1 MNQYQKVYM
10 NQIHSSSLL
19 GQLAQMW
26 KSQMLCDALI
36 RTGNVTTK
44 AHRVVLVAAC
54 PMLQSMDNASVGS
67 HLEVR
72 LAADIKQ
79 EAVNSFLQYLY
90 EGFMMLSEENC
101 KDVEKVARLL
111 QVDSVTK
118 CCIDFYNC
126 LQKKT
131 GVPVYSNTQ
140 YKYSS
145 ADLLEF
151 RHVRTTDL
159 QKTLHERMMKRAAAD
174 SVRPT
179 SPSGKRQR
187 MQQQRP
193 PSPNIDLAMFG
204 QKADDTLSMAHS
216 YMGNIGNQAAAEP
229 WERVP
234 RIGAIHSQ
242 RQSHPKPGVIEIV
255 EDSLEILQTQPPDK
269 DGNKSAP
276 PIIQK
281 SLAISVSSQVNS
293 STDVHVVNVNDSSSH
308 PTAAGDGPI
317 MSTGRDSITVSPLT
331 VMPGT
336 SSLSSSST
344 SSPLTKDPHKSAMDK
359 DMSDKQPY
367 AKKLQSSLDH
377 QSSTPQRGL
386 FPVSISPANMSPIN
400 QVKKSFAAGSASQAA
415 SMSQSHDSPAKRTP
429 TSAVNEMERPP
440 SSDSGKDLG
449 TKSKVDDRS
458 ALNST
463 DMAPDLSIVKV
474 EPTGEAGL
482 DMYVDVPEES
492 MIQAQQREQ
501 REHDDESDLEL
512 EEASGDWS
520 RDEMS
525 NEAAG
530 GDQNNSWYIG
540 QFKGVQ
546 LKEEK
551 SEENFGFEV
560 ISLAGSA
567 YEVFYGPL
575 DQAPSSSQISESPT
589 EGQTH
594 AVDEIVLG
602 QTNSFNTVNV
612 NESTVQAVVVPADK
626 QETIISNV
634 YDARD
639 KRSPLKNY
647 ANLKTSSNKRKAKE
661 KACKPFMNRLKYA
674 LRTRENRSRRSIGSQ
689 AVLSCID
696 NNVNVRKPTV
706 GAKKLTRLTKKASV
720 VGKLIPAK
728 NVTHI
733 HKTKQSSA
741 RNSQSM
747 ISNAEDM
754 TMQKLVPLK
763 YQKKV
768 SHTLTEMINT
778 KNLQEQLTSYPLK
791 VMDPKFWCIPLQA
804 VFGILSMP
812 DNARLRCISQV
823 SGCLLP
829 ATESFMISDK
839 AIKTA
844 LESCRHSSYRFAQ
857 SLFKSVLTVGEIYNR
872 GVCKVN
878 KEEISPVKIEL
889 IKKQTFKHFN
899 VEKSVQE
906 FQWKHIIYG
915 FNLNVEETHTFIQ
928 KWFDVSLIMEQ
939 L

>member
-204 QKADDTLSMAHS
+204 QKADDTLSMTHS
-216 YMGNIGNQAAAEP
+216 YMGNTGNQAAGEP

-242 RQSHPKPGVIEIV
+242 RPSHPKPGVIEIV

-281 SLAISVSSQVNS
+281 SLAISVSSQLNS
-293 STDVHVVNVNDSSSH
+293 SQDVHVVNVNDSSSH

-336 SSLSSSST
+336 SSLSSSSA
-344 SSPLTKDPHKSAMDK
+344 SSPLTKDPHKSTMDK
-359 DMSDKQPY
+359 DMLDKQTY

-386 FPVSISPANMSPIN
+386 FPVSMSPANMSPIN

-415 SMSQSHDSPAKRTP
+415 SMTQSHDSPAKRSS
-429 TSAVNEMERPP
+429 TSAGNEMERPQ
-440 SSDSGKDLG
+440 SSDQGKDLG
-449 TKSKVDDRS
+449 TKNKVDDRS
-458 ALNST
+458 ASNST

-492 MIQAQQREQ
+492 MMQAQQREQ

-540 QFKGVQ
+540 QFKGLHGNRHNKIDPLRYKMMRSQDRDTILVEEDCGDLQ
-546 LKEEK
+546 YYVEDAIPVKVLNFEHRPDCVEPEEEHIIQEILTNAVSRQNFAWRLVRHYFTDPELKDHNCFGRRGKMPLITDKLEK
-551 SEENFGFEV
+551 VESIVF
-560 ISLAGSA
+560 A
-567 YEVFYGPL
+567 YYPVADPALYP
-575 DQAPSSSQISESPT
+575 QAWRECVVAIDK
-589 EGQTH
+589 G
-594 AVDEIVLG
+594 IR
-602 QTNSFNTVNV
+602 NSF
-612 NESTVQAVVVPADK
+612 SDYGYIKAD
-626 QETIISNV
+626 E
-634 YDARD
+634 
-639 KRSPLKNY
+639 
-647 ANLKTSSNKRKAKE
+647 RK
-661 KACKPFMNRLKYA
+661 
-674 LRTRENRSRRSIGSQ
+674 
-689 AVLSCID
+689 
-696 NNVNVRKPTV
+696 
-706 GAKKLTRLTKKASV
+706 
-720 VGKLIPAK
+720 
-728 NVTHI
+728 
-733 HKTKQSSA
+733 
-741 RNSQSM
+741 
-747 ISNAEDM
+747 
-754 TMQKLVPLK
+754 
-763 YQKKV
+763 
-768 SHTLTEMINT
+768 
-778 KNLQEQLTSYPLK
+778 
-791 VMDPKFWCIPLQA
+791 
-804 VFGILSMP
+804 
-812 DNARLRCISQV
+812 
-823 SGCLLP
+823 
-829 ATESFMISDK
+829 
-839 AIKTA
+839 
-844 LESCRHSSYRFAQ
+844 CRSSY
-857 SLFKSVLTVGEIYNR
+857 N
-872 GVCKVN
+872 
-878 KEEISPVKIEL
+878 
-889 IKKQTFKHFN
+889 
-899 VEKSVQE
+899 
-906 FQWKHIIYG
+906 II
-915 FNLNVEETHTFIQ
+915 I
-928 KWFDVSLIMEQ
+928 
-939 L
+939 

>member
-204 QKADDTLSMAHS
+204 QKADDTLSMTHS
-216 YMGNIGNQAAAEP
+216 YMGNTGNQAAGEP

-242 RQSHPKPGVIEIV
+242 RPSHPKPGVIEIV

-281 SLAISVSSQVNS
+281 SLAISVSSQLNS
-293 STDVHVVNVNDSSSH
+293 SQDVHVVNVNDSSSH

-336 SSLSSSST
+336 SSLSSSSA
-344 SSPLTKDPHKSAMDK
+344 SSPLTKDPHKSTMDK
-359 DMSDKQPY
+359 DMLDKQTY

-386 FPVSISPANMSPIN
+386 FPVSMSPANMSPIN

-415 SMSQSHDSPAKRTP
+415 SMSQSHDSPTKRTS
-429 TSAVNEMERPP
+429 TSAGNEMERPQ
-440 SSDSGKDLG
+440 SSDQGKDLG
-449 TKSKVDDRS
+449 TKNKVDDRS
-458 ALNST
+458 ASNST

-540 QFKGVQ
+540 QFKG
-546 LKEEK
+546 LDY
-551 SEENFGFEV
+551 
-560 ISLAGSA
+560 GSPRQSRPGIHP
-567 YEVFYGPL
+567 V
-575 DQAPSSSQISESPT
+575 SSSSGLHDVVRN
-589 EGQTH
+589 EGNKPRLC
-594 AVDEIVLG
+594 VLCKFYKRKTKSG
-602 QTNSFNTVNV
+602 WKAYSRFHCNTCQVNLCKGDRDCFKVYHVMLERGIIDLDVLRLQTN
-612 NESTVQAVVVPADK
+612 VV
-626 QETIISNV
+626 ERH
-634 YDARD
+634 RD
-639 KRSPLKNY
+639 
-647 ANLKTSSNKRKAKE
+647 E
-661 KACKPFMNRLKYA
+661 
-674 LRTRENRSRRSIGSQ
+674 
-689 AVLSCID
+689 
-696 NNVNVRKPTV
+696 
-706 GAKKLTRLTKKASV
+706 
-720 VGKLIPAK
+720 
-728 NVTHI
+728 
-733 HKTKQSSA
+733 
-741 RNSQSM
+741 
-747 ISNAEDM
+747 M
-754 TMQKLVPLK
+754 TMF
-763 YQKKV
+763 
-768 SHTLTEMINT
+768 M
-778 KNLQEQLTSYPLK
+778 QEQ
-791 VMDPKFWCIPLQA
+791 
-804 VFGILSMP
+804 
-812 DNARLRCISQV
+812 
-823 SGCLLP
+823 
-829 ATESFMISDK
+829 DK
-839 AIKTA
+839 SRFSEDKT
-844 LESCRHSSYRFAQ
+844 F
-857 SLFKSVLTVGEIYNR
+857 
-872 GVCKVN
+872 
-878 KEEISPVKIEL
+878 
-889 IKKQTFKHFN
+889 
-899 VEKSVQE
+899 
-906 FQWKHIIYG
+906 
-915 FNLNVEETHTFIQ
+915 
-928 KWFDVSLIMEQ
+928 
-939 L
+939 

>member
-204 QKADDTLSMAHS
+204 QKADDTLSMTHS
-216 YMGNIGNQAAAEP
+216 YMGNTGNQAAGEP

-242 RQSHPKPGVIEIV
+242 RPSHPKPGVIEIV

-281 SLAISVSSQVNS
+281 SMAISVSSQVNS
-293 STDVHVVNVNDSSSH
+293 SQDVHVVNVNDSSSH

-336 SSLSSSST
+336 SSLSSSSA
-344 SSPLTKDPHKSAMDK
+344 SSPLTKDPHKSTMDK
-359 DMSDKQPY
+359 DMSDKHIY

-386 FPVSISPANMSPIN
+386 FPVSMSPANMSPIN

-415 SMSQSHDSPAKRTP
+415 SMSQSHDSPAKRTS
-429 TSAVNEMERPP
+429 TSAGNEIERPQ
-440 SSDSGKDLG
+440 SSDQGKDLG
-449 TKSKVDDRS
+449 TKNKVDDRS
-458 ALNST
+458 ASNST

-492 MIQAQQREQ
+492 MMQAQQREQ

-540 QFKGVQ
+540 QFKGYDGIPEMFLRHSVMQDGSQPNNVTDLFKDWVQ
-546 LKEEK
+546 KEKRTDHMIMKTEFTPRPK
-551 SEENFGFEV
+551 
-560 ISLAGSA
+560 
-567 YEVFYGPL
+567 GPKKTPMRRDDVKL
-575 DQAPSSSQISESPT
+575 LMSSSLLTLTTPIGLLRKVWFDLSLHLGVCGQDALRDMLGDSLLIETDEYGYTYCRLSHYMESNGIRSQNEMT
-589 EGQTH
+589 QWDWN
-594 AVDEIVLG
+594 ARMYEIPGDPNCPMASLNLYLSKRNPFQNALFQRPKSVTSKEQDIWYATPLGHCVLARLMSSLCEESRMDRLY
-602 QTNSFNTVNV
+602 TNSTIRVTAAELIEARGIPVVTVMNTD
-612 NESTVQAVVVPADK
+612 PRYK
-626 QETIISNV
+626 QHIKQSVIQ
-634 YDARD
+634 
-639 KRSPLKNY
+639 
-647 ANLKTSSNKRKAKE
+647 KTSQE
-661 KACKPFMNRLKYA
+661 L
-674 LRTRENRSRRSIGSQ
+674 
-689 AVLSCID
+689 
-696 NNVNVRKPTV
+696 
-706 GAKKLTRLTKKASV
+706 LTASDT
-720 VGKLIPAK
+720 LHNI
-728 NVTHI
+728 
-733 HKTKQSSA
+733 
-741 RNSQSM
+741 M
-747 ISNAEDM
+747 YNA
-754 TMQKLVPLK
+754 
-763 YQKKV
+763 
-768 SHTLTEMINT
+768 
-778 KNLQEQLTSYPLK
+778 
-791 VMDPKFWCIPLQA
+791 
-804 VFGILSMP
+804 
-812 DNARLRCISQV
+812 
-823 SGCLLP
+823 
-829 ATESFMISDK
+829 
-839 AIKTA
+839 
-844 LESCRHSSYRFAQ
+844 
-857 SLFKSVLTVGEIYNR
+857 
-872 GVCKVN
+872 
-878 KEEISPVKIEL
+878 
-889 IKKQTFKHFN
+889 
-899 VEKSVQE
+899 
-906 FQWKHIIYG
+906 
-915 FNLNVEETHTFIQ
+915 
-928 KWFDVSLIMEQ
+928 
-939 L
+939 

>member
-540 QFKGVQ
+540 QFKGKTTAEKDGDDESSSSTQREYLAGTRMRTKRDIKIFKEWLIWNNLDPDFETLPGSKLNKFLERFYKEVRSKDGKPYTRSTIVGIRASINRYMNSLPESCRLSI
-546 LKEEK
+546 LKHEAFSSSNALLERMNLEDKNRPKTTIKRIISANDLTTLMRSSVIEANVPSSLVRKVWIDLCLHFGMKGKEAIRTLTKESFLFETDENGHQYYRLNYDLEMPKIESFSEMHDWHWFARMYSIEDSQYCPVKSMNAYISKLSADIPEFFQRPVDKKSMTDEIWFYGAMGHNSILKMMSEISTEASLTRIYTNICLKATISDLLEK
-551 SEENFGFEV
+551 QGLNVETIMNMQSKGKYNVYPIQSSEELMQN
-560 ISLAGSA
+560 SLNMHYMLYRAV
-567 YEVFYGPL
+567 Y
-575 DQAPSSSQISESPT
+575 DQAP
-589 EGQTH
+589 G
-594 AVDEIVLG
+594 
-602 QTNSFNTVNV
+602 
-612 NESTVQAVVVPADK
+612 
-626 QETIISNV
+626 
-634 YDARD
+634 
-639 KRSPLKNY
+639 
-647 ANLKTSSNKRKAKE
+647 
-661 KACKPFMNRLKYA
+661 
-674 LRTRENRSRRSIGSQ
+674 
-689 AVLSCID
+689 
-696 NNVNVRKPTV
+696 
-706 GAKKLTRLTKKASV
+706 
-720 VGKLIPAK
+720 
-728 NVTHI
+728 
-733 HKTKQSSA
+733 
-741 RNSQSM
+741 
-747 ISNAEDM
+747 
-754 TMQKLVPLK
+754 
-763 YQKKV
+763 
-768 SHTLTEMINT
+768 
-778 KNLQEQLTSYPLK
+778 
-791 VMDPKFWCIPLQA
+791 
-804 VFGILSMP
+804 
-812 DNARLRCISQV
+812 
-823 SGCLLP
+823 
-829 ATESFMISDK
+829 
-839 AIKTA
+839 
-844 LESCRHSSYRFAQ
+844 
-857 SLFKSVLTVGEIYNR
+857 
-872 GVCKVN
+872 
-878 KEEISPVKIEL
+878 
-889 IKKQTFKHFN
+889 
-899 VEKSVQE
+899 
-906 FQWKHIIYG
+906 
-915 FNLNVEETHTFIQ
+915 
-928 KWFDVSLIMEQ
+928 
-939 L
+939 

>member
-159 QKTLHERMMKRAAAD
+159 QKTLQERMMKRAAAD

-204 QKADDTLSMAHS
+204 QKADDTLSMTHS
-216 YMGNIGNQAAAEP
+216 YMGNTGNQAAAEP

-242 RQSHPKPGVIEIV
+242 RPSHPKPGVIEIV

-293 STDVHVVNVNDSSSH
+293 SQDVHVVNVNDSSSH

-336 SSLSSSST
+336 SSLSSSSA
-344 SSPLTKDPHKSAMDK
+344 SSPLTKDPHKSTMDK
-359 DMSDKQPY
+359 DMSDKIPY

-386 FPVSISPANMSPIN
+386 FPVSMSPANMSPIN

-415 SMSQSHDSPAKRTP
+415 SMSQSHDSPAKRTS
-429 TSAVNEMERPP
+429 TSAGNEMERPQ
-440 SSDSGKDLG
+440 SSDQGKDLG
-449 TKSKVDDRS
+449 TKNKVDDRS
-458 ALNST
+458 ASNST

-492 MIQAQQREQ
+492 MMQAQQREQ

-540 QFKGVQ
+540 QFKD
-546 LKEEK
+546 KM
-551 SEENFGFEV
+551 
-560 ISLAGSA
+560 A
-567 YEVFYGPL
+567 YP
-575 DQAPSSSQISESPT
+575 
-589 EGQTH
+589 
-594 AVDEIVLG
+594 
-602 QTNSFNTVNV
+602 
-612 NESTVQAVVVPADK
+612 
-626 QETIISNV
+626 
-634 YDARD
+634 
-639 KRSPLKNY
+639 KRSNMH
-647 ANLKTSSNKRKAKE
+647 AD
-661 KACKPFMNRLKYA
+661 
-674 LRTRENRSRRSIGSQ
+674 
-689 AVLSCID
+689 V
-696 NNVNVRKPTV
+696 
-706 GAKKLTRLTKKASV
+706 AKKFGSV
-720 VGKLIPAK
+720 GGPHNTSDERMYIYRT
-728 NVTHI
+728 NT
-733 HKTKQSSA
+733 SA
-741 RNSQSM
+741 DRYLPRGLPQH
-747 ISNAEDM
+747 
-754 TMQKLVPLK
+754 
-763 YQKKV
+763 KV
-768 SHTLTEMINT
+768 SHIPGMSGSLSGFPDDT
-778 KNLQEQLTSYPLK
+778 KRHVAQNIGTTRACVVCARQKLRTQGGGHIYSRYKCQMCDVVLCRGIRNCFRQYHQDLG
-791 VMDPKFWCIPLQA
+791 IP
-804 VFGILSMP
+804 
-812 DNARLRCISQV
+812 
-823 SGCLLP
+823 
-829 ATESFMISDK
+829 
-839 AIKTA
+839 
-844 LESCRHSSYRFAQ
+844 
-857 SLFKSVLTVGEIYNR
+857 
-872 GVCKVN
+872 
-878 KEEISPVKIEL
+878 IE
-889 IKKQTFKHFN
+889 
-899 VEKSVQE
+899 
-906 FQWKHIIYG
+906 
-915 FNLNVEETHTFIQ
+915 
-928 KWFDVSLIMEQ
+928 
-939 L
+939 

>member
-540 QFKGVQ
+540 QFKDWLRQQGESIYFEDMLPLYLNSFLTEFYQTCVRSG
-546 LKEEK
+546 LPSNILEAYP
-551 SEENFGFEV
+551 SE
-560 ISLAGSA
+560 ISRYLNNPPFNRNIDI
-567 YEVFYGPL
+567 ETHPEFI
-575 DQAPSSSQISESPT
+575 SSSQI
-589 EGQTH
+589 
-594 AVDEIVLG
+594 L
-602 QTNSFNTVNV
+602 
-612 NESTVQAVVVPADK
+612 
-626 QETIISNV
+626 
-634 YDARD
+634 
-639 KRSPLKNY
+639 RS
-647 ANLKTSSNKRKAKE
+647 
-661 KACKPFMNRLKYA
+661 
-674 LRTRENRSRRSIGSQ
+674 
-689 AVLSCID
+689 
-696 NNVNVRKPTV
+696 
-706 GAKKLTRLTKKASV
+706 
-720 VGKLIPAK
+720 
-728 NVTHI
+728 
-733 HKTKQSSA
+733 
-741 RNSQSM
+741 
-747 ISNAEDM
+747 
-754 TMQKLVPLK
+754 
-763 YQKKV
+763 
-768 SHTLTEMINT
+768 
-778 KNLQEQLTSYPLK
+778 
-791 VMDPKFWCIPLQA
+791 WCH
-804 VFGILSMP
+804 
-812 DNARLRCISQV
+812 N
-823 SGCLLP
+823 
-829 ATESFMISDK
+829 
-839 AIKTA
+839 
-844 LESCRHSSYRFAQ
+844 
-857 SLFKSVLTVGEIYNR
+857 
-872 GVCKVN
+872 
-878 KEEISPVKIEL
+878 
-889 IKKQTFKHFN
+889 
-899 VEKSVQE
+899 
-906 FQWKHIIYG
+906 
-915 FNLNVEETHTFIQ
+915 
-928 KWFDVSLIMEQ
+928 FDVSSMAAPDDAVHRPISDEHLQLLYRSPCMSCDTPEGLQNKVWVDVNLYFGVLSRKMLRQLEKSSFILEVDYDNDRRYYRIADEKIPKDRHMSRMYEQ
-939 L
+939 PGNQLCPVQSMLHYYSRLNPSSEAFFQQPDKSGVGSVWYNPTPVGKNVHSGKLSTICRPCGIKLYYRNTALRAVYRRIHAHSPDYTFEFSKRILRIVSGEDEENNTNQTFII

>member
-204 QKADDTLSMAHS
+204 QKADDTLSMTHS
-216 YMGNIGNQAAAEP
+216 YMGNTGNQAAGEP

-242 RQSHPKPGVIEIV
+242 RPSHPKPGVIEIV

-281 SLAISVSSQVNS
+281 SLAISVSSQLNS
-293 STDVHVVNVNDSSSH
+293 SQDVHVVNVNDSSSH

-336 SSLSSSST
+336 SSLSSSSA
-344 SSPLTKDPHKSAMDK
+344 SSPLTKDPHKSTMDK
-359 DMSDKQPY
+359 DMLDKQTY

-386 FPVSISPANMSPIN
+386 FPVSMSPANMSPIN

-415 SMSQSHDSPAKRTP
+415 SMTQSHDSPAKRSS
-429 TSAVNEMERPP
+429 TSAGNEMERPQ
-440 SSDSGKDLG
+440 SSDQGKDLG
-449 TKSKVDDRS
+449 TKNKVDDRS
-458 ALNST
+458 ASNST

-492 MIQAQQREQ
+492 MMQAQQREQ

-540 QFKGVQ
+540 QFKASPPIQ
-546 LKEEK
+546 P
-551 SEENFGFEV
+551 EV
-560 ISLAGSA
+560 ITCKTENEDTQRILNMPHPVVLTSTEPVLVTESFGGNKNSGRSFLFTN
-567 YEVFYGPL
+567 EFLEEL
-575 DQAPSSSQISESPT
+575 DMKFSDIEPP
-589 EGQTH
+589 
-594 AVDEIVLG
+594 
-602 QTNSFNTVNV
+602 
-612 NESTVQAVVVPADK
+612 
-626 QETIISNV
+626 
-634 YDARD
+634 YR
-639 KRSPLKNY
+639 
-647 ANLKTSSNKRKAKE
+647 
-661 KACKPFMNRLKYA
+661 
-674 LRTRENRSRRSIGSQ
+674 
-689 AVLSCID
+689 
-696 NNVNVRKPTV
+696 
-706 GAKKLTRLTKKASV
+706 
-720 VGKLIPAK
+720 
-728 NVTHI
+728 
-733 HKTKQSSA
+733 
-741 RNSQSM
+741 
-747 ISNAEDM
+747 ISNAELLAEFNKSNSPGNFAKHLLE
-754 TMQKLVPLK
+754 KLFPELFTDEYLCRFYSYYGGGRQLK
-763 YQKKV
+763 FA
-768 SHTLTEMINT
+768 LN
-778 KNLQEQLTSYPLK
+778 SYGL
-791 VMDPKFWCIPLQA
+791 
-804 VFGILSMP
+804 
-812 DNARLRCISQV
+812 
-823 SGCLLP
+823 GCL
-829 ATESFMISDK
+829 
-839 AIKTA
+839 
-844 LESCRHSSYRFAQ
+844 YR
-857 SLFKSVLTVGEIYNR
+857 
-872 GVCKVN
+872 
-878 KEEISPVKIEL
+878 SP
-889 IKKQTFKHFN
+889 
-899 VEKSVQE
+899 
-906 FQWKHIIYG
+906 W
-915 FNLNVEETHTFIQ
+915 
-928 KWFDVSLIMEQ
+928 
-939 L
+939 

>member
-204 QKADDTLSMAHS
+204 QKADDTLSMTHS
-216 YMGNIGNQAAAEP
+216 YMGNTGNQAAGEP

-242 RQSHPKPGVIEIV
+242 RPSHPKPGVIEIV

-281 SLAISVSSQVNS
+281 SLAISVSSQLNS
-293 STDVHVVNVNDSSSH
+293 SQDVHVVNVNDSSSH

-336 SSLSSSST
+336 SSLSSSSA
-344 SSPLTKDPHKSAMDK
+344 SSPLTKDPHKSTMDK
-359 DMSDKQPY
+359 DMLDKQTY

-386 FPVSISPANMSPIN
+386 FPVSMSPANMSPIN

-415 SMSQSHDSPAKRTP
+415 SMTQSHDSPAKRSS
-429 TSAVNEMERPP
+429 TSAGNEMERPQ
-440 SSDSGKDLG
+440 SSDQGKDLG
-449 TKSKVDDRS
+449 TKNKVDDRS
-458 ALNST
+458 ASNST

-492 MIQAQQREQ
+492 MMQAQQREQ

-540 QFKGVQ
+540 QFKASPPIQ
-546 LKEEK
+546 P
-551 SEENFGFEV
+551 EV
-560 ISLAGSA
+560 ITCKTENEDTQRILNMPHPVVLTSTEPVLVTESFGGNKNSGRSFLFTN
-567 YEVFYGPL
+567 EFLEEL
-575 DQAPSSSQISESPT
+575 DMKFSDIEPP
-589 EGQTH
+589 
-594 AVDEIVLG
+594 
-602 QTNSFNTVNV
+602 
-612 NESTVQAVVVPADK
+612 
-626 QETIISNV
+626 
-634 YDARD
+634 YR
-639 KRSPLKNY
+639 
-647 ANLKTSSNKRKAKE
+647 
-661 KACKPFMNRLKYA
+661 
-674 LRTRENRSRRSIGSQ
+674 
-689 AVLSCID
+689 
-696 NNVNVRKPTV
+696 
-706 GAKKLTRLTKKASV
+706 
-720 VGKLIPAK
+720 
-728 NVTHI
+728 
-733 HKTKQSSA
+733 
-741 RNSQSM
+741 
-747 ISNAEDM
+747 ISNAELLAEFNKSNSPGNFAKHLLE
-754 TMQKLVPLK
+754 KLFPELFTDEYLCRFYSYYGGGRQLK
-763 YQKKV
+763 FA
-768 SHTLTEMINT
+768 LN
-778 KNLQEQLTSYPLK
+778 SYGL
-791 VMDPKFWCIPLQA
+791 
-804 VFGILSMP
+804 
-812 DNARLRCISQV
+812 
-823 SGCLLP
+823 GCLYRYVIHFYP
-829 ATESFMISDK
+829 EVSNPIAWKKFVVKNINS
-839 AIKTA
+839 A
-844 LESCRHSSYRFAQ
+844 LRRSENP
-857 SLFKSVLTVGEIYNR
+857 KSEDVI
-872 GVCKVN
+872 
-878 KEEISPVKIEL
+878 EIS
-889 IKKQTFKHFN
+889 
-899 VEKSVQE
+899 
-906 FQWKHIIYG
+906 
-915 FNLNVEETHTFIQ
+915 
-928 KWFDVSLIMEQ
+928 
-939 L
+939 

>member
-204 QKADDTLSMAHS
+204 QKADDTLSMTHS
-216 YMGNIGNQAAAEP
+216 YMGNTGNQAAGEP

-242 RQSHPKPGVIEIV
+242 RPSHPKPGVIEIV

-281 SLAISVSSQVNS
+281 SLAISVSSQLNS
-293 STDVHVVNVNDSSSH
+293 SQDVHVVNVNDSSSH

-336 SSLSSSST
+336 SSLSSSSA
-344 SSPLTKDPHKSAMDK
+344 SSPLTKDPHKSTMDK
-359 DMSDKQPY
+359 DMLDKQTY

-386 FPVSISPANMSPIN
+386 FPVSMSPANMSPIN

-415 SMSQSHDSPAKRTP
+415 SMTQSHDSPAKRSS
-429 TSAVNEMERPP
+429 TSAGNEMERPQ
-440 SSDSGKDLG
+440 SSDQGKDLG
-449 TKSKVDDRS
+449 TKNKVDDRS
-458 ALNST
+458 ASNST

-492 MIQAQQREQ
+492 MMQAQQREQ

-540 QFKGVQ
+540 QFKDSPVGKQVPVENPLSHKSMKIKIARSQ
-546 LKEEK
+546 SLDIEHGQFKDTSARKENM
-551 SEENFGFEV
+551 EELDIKDTMEV
-560 ISLAGSA
+560 LSNIHSL
-567 YEVFYGPL
+567 
-575 DQAPSSSQISESPT
+575 
-589 EGQTH
+589 
-594 AVDEIVLG
+594 
-602 QTNSFNTVNV
+602 NSG
-612 NESTVQAVVVPADK
+612 NESG
-626 QETIISNV
+626 S
-634 YDARD
+634 
-639 KRSPLKNY
+639 
-647 ANLKTSSNKRKAKE
+647 
-661 KACKPFMNRLKYA
+661 
-674 LRTRENRSRRSIGSQ
+674 NRSKLLDKSPDLHMPLEQ
-689 AVLSCID
+689 DNFD
-696 NNVNVRKPTV
+696 NNDYFDEDADHRKTIQKGYYP
-706 GAKKLTRLTKKASV
+706 KLDPPYDS
-720 VGKLIPAK
+720 
-728 NVTHI
+728 
-733 HKTKQSSA
+733 HKIEPIGTNKPCA
-741 RNSQSM
+741 YC
-747 ISNAEDM
+747 E
-754 TMQKLVPLK
+754 LLK
-763 YQKKV
+763 RR
-768 SHTLTEMINT
+768 T
-778 KNLQEQLTSYPLK
+778 KNGWYVYSR
-791 VMDPKFWCIPLQA
+791 F
-804 VFGILSMP
+804 
-812 DNARLRCISQV
+812 RC
-823 SGCLLP
+823 SGC
-829 ATESFMISDK
+829 MV
-839 AIKTA
+839 A
-844 LESCRHSSYRFAQ
+844 LC
-857 SLFKSVLTVGEIYNR
+857 KGMR
-872 GVCKVN
+872 GCFYKYHQCL
-878 KEEISPVKIEL
+878 KDR
-889 IKKQTFKHFN
+889 KQ
-899 VEKSVQE
+899 
-906 FQWKHIIYG
+906 
-915 FNLNVEETHTFIQ
+915 LN
-928 KWFDVSLIMEQ
+928 
-939 L
+939 

>member
-204 QKADDTLSMAHS
+204 QKADDTLSMTHS
-216 YMGNIGNQAAAEP
+216 YMGNTGNQAAGEP

-242 RQSHPKPGVIEIV
+242 RPSHPKPGVIEIV

-281 SLAISVSSQVNS
+281 SLAISVSSQLNS
-293 STDVHVVNVNDSSSH
+293 SQDVHVVNVNDSSSH

-336 SSLSSSST
+336 SSLSSSSA
-344 SSPLTKDPHKSAMDK
+344 SSPLTKDPHKSTMDK
-359 DMSDKQPY
+359 DMLDKQTY

-386 FPVSISPANMSPIN
+386 FPVSMSPANMSPIN

-415 SMSQSHDSPAKRTP
+415 SMSQSHDSPTKRTS
-429 TSAVNEMERPP
+429 TSAGNEMERPQ
-440 SSDSGKDLG
+440 SSDQGKDLG
-449 TKSKVDDRS
+449 TKNKVDDRS
-458 ALNST
+458 ASNST

-540 QFKGVQ
+540 QFKDEDF
-546 LKEEK
+546 L
-551 SEENFGFEV
+551 
-560 ISLAGSA
+560 I
-567 YEVFYGPL
+567 
-575 DQAPSSSQISESPT
+575 T
-589 EGQTH
+589 EGVERFRQKRYNPKTRPTIEL
-594 AVDEIVLG
+594 ADYYEIGDDSVIRDG
-602 QTNSFNTVNV
+602 YCIMAPGAKIAV
-612 NESTVQAVVVPADK
+612 NEIWLYGILSTLSK
-626 QETIISNV
+626 H
-634 YDARD
+634 RH
-639 KRSPLKNY
+639 
-647 ANLKTSSNKRKAKE
+647 RKAPKEKE
-661 KACKPFMNRLKYA
+661 KAGFDILKRLIDGFYEPWDLAIDGGTKVFQDSKIFRA
-674 LRTRENRSRRSIGSQ
+674 LRSYAEHNLEMDQSTFTRGWLEKMSS
-689 AVLSCID
+689 
-696 NNVNVRKPTV
+696 
-706 GAKKLTRLTKKASV
+706 AKKTVKRLNKLASESE
-720 VGKLIPAK
+720 
-728 NVTHI
+728 
-733 HKTKQSSA
+733 KQ
-741 RNSQSM
+741 
-747 ISNAEDM
+747 
-754 TMQKLVPLK
+754 
-763 YQKKV
+763 
-768 SHTLTEMINT
+768 
-778 KNLQEQLTSYPLK
+778 
-791 VMDPKFWCIPLQA
+791 
-804 VFGILSMP
+804 
-812 DNARLRCISQV
+812 
-823 SGCLLP
+823 
-829 ATESFMISDK
+829 
-839 AIKTA
+839 
-844 LESCRHSSYRFAQ
+844 
-857 SLFKSVLTVGEIYNR
+857 
-872 GVCKVN
+872 
-878 KEEISPVKIEL
+878 
-889 IKKQTFKHFN
+889 
-899 VEKSVQE
+899 
-906 FQWKHIIYG
+906 
-915 FNLNVEETHTFIQ
+915 
-928 KWFDVSLIMEQ
+928 
-939 L
+939 

>member
-204 QKADDTLSMAHS
+204 QKADDTLSMTHS
-216 YMGNIGNQAAAEP
+216 YMGNTGNQAAGEP

-242 RQSHPKPGVIEIV
+242 RPSHPKPGVIEIV

-281 SLAISVSSQVNS
+281 SMAISVSSQVNS
-293 STDVHVVNVNDSSSH
+293 SQDVHVVNVNDSSSH

-336 SSLSSSST
+336 SSLSSSSA
-344 SSPLTKDPHKSAMDK
+344 SSPLTKDPHKSTMDK
-359 DMSDKQPY
+359 DMSDKHIY

-386 FPVSISPANMSPIN
+386 FPVSMSPANMSPIN

-415 SMSQSHDSPAKRTP
+415 SMSQSHDSPAKRTS
-429 TSAVNEMERPP
+429 TSAGNEIERPQ
-440 SSDSGKDLG
+440 SSDQGKDLG
-449 TKSKVDDRS
+449 TKNKVDDRS
-458 ALNST
+458 ASNST

-492 MIQAQQREQ
+492 MMQAQQREQ

-540 QFKGVQ
+540 QFKDEAKENETVNIEHPVGILVTGNVETRKDFLRLKGLNKNTNNEESTESLFSQTHYADRSTEHPRKQSIITISEQIAFIDHQNRDIMESQ
-546 LKEEK
+546 LKLQDVVD
-551 SEENFGFEV
+551 S
-560 ISLAGSA
+560 
-567 YEVFYGPL
+567 
-575 DQAPSSSQISESPT
+575 ISEVVA
-589 EGQTH
+589 
-594 AVDEIVLG
+594 AVQHDV
-602 QTNSFNTVNV
+602 
-612 NESTVQAVVVPADK
+612 
-626 QETIISNV
+626 SNV
-634 YDARD
+634 LRLSVDNASDEVPTSFYLPTTDPKVIMSKENPKSMLIGGSEFEMDYDQYYAIFS
-639 KRSPLKNY
+639 KCFKSPPTL
-647 ANLKTSSNKRKAKE
+647 
-661 KACKPFMNRLKYA
+661 
-674 LRTRENRSRRSIGSQ
+674 
-689 AVLSCID
+689 AV
-696 NNVNVRKPTV
+696 
-706 GAKKLTRLTKKASV
+706 
-720 VGKLIPAK
+720 KLIGVLFTEKELLHK
-728 NVTHI
+728 NVTGKTTGREQTKGKLDPTKMTAIVSHI
-733 HKTKQSSA
+733 NLQYPNFMMKKA
-741 RNSQSM
+741 
-747 ISNAEDM
+747 NAEKVWIAINGKCRKTTDKFE
-754 TMQKLVPLK
+754 KLD
-763 YQKKV
+763 
-768 SHTLTEMINT
+768 
-778 KNLQEQLTSYPLK
+778 KNSN
-791 VMDPKFWCIPLQA
+791 
-804 VFGILSMP
+804 G
-812 DNARLRCISQV
+812 
-823 SGCLLP
+823 
-829 ATESFMISDK
+829 
-839 AIKTA
+839 
-844 LESCRHSSYRFAQ
+844 
-857 SLFKSVLTVGEIYNR
+857 
-872 GVCKVN
+872 
-878 KEEISPVKIEL
+878 
-889 IKKQTFKHFN
+889 
-899 VEKSVQE
+899 
-906 FQWKHIIYG
+906 
-915 FNLNVEETHTFIQ
+915 
-928 KWFDVSLIMEQ
+928 
-939 L
+939 

>member
-540 QFKGVQ
+540 QFKGYQGKDRASFGHELTQELHDSISTEFEKNSHGYKHNVVDQPVEWSVQ
-546 LKEEK
+546 K
-551 SEENFGFEV
+551 SQNLPYLMGTSVLECQDV
-560 ISLAGSA
+560 
-567 YEVFYGPL
+567 
-575 DQAPSSSQISESPT
+575 SESLPF
-589 EGQTH
+589 
-594 AVDEIVLG
+594 IVTDDNLASEQG
-602 QTNSFNTVNV
+602 GKYDGKPKFHCLVYN
-612 NESTVQAVVVPADK
+612 AD
-626 QETIISNV
+626 T
-634 YDARD
+634 
-639 KRSPLKNY
+639 
-647 ANLKTSSNKRKAKE
+647 KAKYCVY
-661 KACKPFMNRLKYA
+661 CKIMGNR
-674 LRTRENRSRRSIGSQ
+674 T
-689 AVLSCID
+689 SCGW
-696 NNVNVRKPTV
+696 NVRSYYCCDACDVPLCSGKRDCYNDYH
-706 GAKKLTRLTKKASV
+706 KMLKKAQ
-720 VGKLIPAK
+720 P
-728 NVTHI
+728 
-733 HKTKQSSA
+733 
-741 RNSQSM
+741 
-747 ISNAEDM
+747 D
-754 TMQKLVPLK
+754 
-763 YQKKV
+763 
-768 SHTLTEMINT
+768 LTW
-778 KNLQEQLTSYPLK
+778 LCS
-791 VMDPKFWCIPLQA
+791 D
-804 VFGILSMP
+804 
-812 DNARLRCISQV
+812 LR
-823 SGCLLP
+823 
-829 ATESFMISDK
+829 
-839 AIKTA
+839 
-844 LESCRHSSYRFAQ
+844 
-857 SLFKSVLTVGEIYNR
+857 
-872 GVCKVN
+872 
-878 KEEISPVKIEL
+878 PVK
-889 IKKQTFKHFN
+889 K
-899 VEKSVQE
+899 
-906 FQWKHIIYG
+906 
-915 FNLNVEETHTFIQ
+915 
-928 KWFDVSLIMEQ
+928 
-939 L
+939 

>member
-159 QKTLHERMMKRAAAD
+159 QKTLQERMMKRAAAD

-204 QKADDTLSMAHS
+204 QKADDTLSMTHS
-216 YMGNIGNQAAAEP
+216 YMGNTGNQAAAEP

-242 RQSHPKPGVIEIV
+242 RPSHPKPGVIEIV

-293 STDVHVVNVNDSSSH
+293 SQDVHVVNVNDSSSH

-336 SSLSSSST
+336 SSLSSSSA
-344 SSPLTKDPHKSAMDK
+344 SSPLTKDPHKSTMDK
-359 DMSDKQPY
+359 DMSDKIPY

-386 FPVSISPANMSPIN
+386 FPVSMSPANMSPIN

-415 SMSQSHDSPAKRTP
+415 SMSQSHDSPAKRTS
-429 TSAVNEMERPP
+429 TSAGNEMERPQ
-440 SSDSGKDLG
+440 SSDQGKDLG
-449 TKSKVDDRS
+449 TKNKVDDRS
-458 ALNST
+458 ASNST

-492 MIQAQQREQ
+492 MMQAQQREQ

-540 QFKGVQ
+540 QFKDSPVGKQVPVKDPLSHKSRTIKISRSQSLDIEHEQ
-546 LKEEK
+546 LKWKLARKEKMEELDIK
-551 SEENFGFEV
+551 DTMEV
-560 ISLAGSA
+560 LSNMQSL
-567 YEVFYGPL
+567 
-575 DQAPSSSQISESPT
+575 
-589 EGQTH
+589 
-594 AVDEIVLG
+594 
-602 QTNSFNTVNV
+602 NSG
-612 NESTVQAVVVPADK
+612 NESG
-626 QETIISNV
+626 S
-634 YDARD
+634 
-639 KRSPLKNY
+639 
-647 ANLKTSSNKRKAKE
+647 
-661 KACKPFMNRLKYA
+661 
-674 LRTRENRSRRSIGSQ
+674 NRSKHLDKSPDLHMPLEQ
-689 AVLSCID
+689 DNFD
-696 NNVNVRKPTV
+696 NNEYFD
-706 GAKKLTRLTKKASV
+706 
-720 VGKLIPAK
+720 
-728 NVTHI
+728 
-733 HKTKQSSA
+733 
-741 RNSQSM
+741 
-747 ISNAEDM
+747 EDM
-754 TMQKLVPLK
+754 DHRKTIQKGYYPKLDPPYDSHKIEPIGTNKPCAYCELLK
-763 YQKKV
+763 RR
-768 SHTLTEMINT
+768 T
-778 KNLQEQLTSYPLK
+778 KNGWYVYSR
-791 VMDPKFWCIPLQA
+791 F
-804 VFGILSMP
+804 
-812 DNARLRCISQV
+812 RC
-823 SGCLLP
+823 SGC
-829 ATESFMISDK
+829 MV
-839 AIKTA
+839 A
-844 LESCRHSSYRFAQ
+844 LC
-857 SLFKSVLTVGEIYNR
+857 KGMR
-872 GVCKVN
+872 GCFYKYHQCL
-878 KEEISPVKIEL
+878 KDR
-889 IKKQTFKHFN
+889 KQ
-899 VEKSVQE
+899 
-906 FQWKHIIYG
+906 
-915 FNLNVEETHTFIQ
+915 LN
-928 KWFDVSLIMEQ
+928 
-939 L
+939 

>member
-159 QKTLHERMMKRAAAD
+159 QKTLQERMMKRAAAD

-204 QKADDTLSMAHS
+204 QKADDTLSMTHS
-216 YMGNIGNQAAAEP
+216 YMGNTGNQAAAEP

-242 RQSHPKPGVIEIV
+242 RPSHPKPGVIEIV

-293 STDVHVVNVNDSSSH
+293 SQDVHVVNVNDSSSH

-336 SSLSSSST
+336 SSLSSSSA
-344 SSPLTKDPHKSAMDK
+344 SSPLTKDPHKSTMDK
-359 DMSDKQPY
+359 DMSDKIPY

-386 FPVSISPANMSPIN
+386 FPVSMSPANMSPIN

-415 SMSQSHDSPAKRTP
+415 SMSQSHDSPAKRTS
-429 TSAVNEMERPP
+429 TSAGNEMERPQ
-440 SSDSGKDLG
+440 SSDQGKDLG
-449 TKSKVDDRS
+449 TKNKVDDRS
-458 ALNST
+458 ASNST

-492 MIQAQQREQ
+492 MMQAQQREQ

-540 QFKGVQ
+540 QFKGYKG
-546 LKEEK
+546 KERSSFGHKFTQELHESIATEFEK
-551 SEENFGFEV
+551 KLHGYKHNVVDQSADWSTQKSSNLPYVIGTSE
-560 ISLAGSA
+560 L
-567 YEVFYGPL
+567 
-575 DQAPSSSQISESPT
+575 
-589 EGQTH
+589 EGQDVT
-594 AVDEIVLG
+594 ESLPFIVTDKNLASEQGG
-602 QTNSFNTVNV
+602 QYEGKPKYHCLVYN
-612 NESTVQAVVVPADK
+612 AD
-626 QETIISNV
+626 S
-634 YDARD
+634 
-639 KRSPLKNY
+639 
-647 ANLKTSSNKRKAKE
+647 KAKYCVY
-661 KACKPFMNRLKYA
+661 CKIMGNR
-674 LRTRENRSRRSIGSQ
+674 T
-689 AVLSCID
+689 SCGW
-696 NNVNVRKPTV
+696 NVRSYYCCD
-706 GAKKLTRLTKKASV
+706 AC
-720 VGKLIPAK
+720 
-728 NVTHI
+728 
-733 HKTKQSSA
+733 
-741 RNSQSM
+741 
-747 ISNAEDM
+747 D
-754 TMQKLVPLK
+754 VPLCSGK
-763 YQKKV
+763 RDCYNDYHNMLKK
-768 SHTLTEMINT
+768 SQPDLTW
-778 KNLQEQLTSYPLK
+778 LCS
-791 VMDPKFWCIPLQA
+791 D
-804 VFGILSMP
+804 
-812 DNARLRCISQV
+812 LR
-823 SGCLLP
+823 
-829 ATESFMISDK
+829 
-839 AIKTA
+839 
-844 LESCRHSSYRFAQ
+844 
-857 SLFKSVLTVGEIYNR
+857 
-872 GVCKVN
+872 
-878 KEEISPVKIEL
+878 PVK
-889 IKKQTFKHFN
+889 K
-899 VEKSVQE
+899 
-906 FQWKHIIYG
+906 
-915 FNLNVEETHTFIQ
+915 
-928 KWFDVSLIMEQ
+928 
-939 L
+939 

>member
-204 QKADDTLSMAHS
+204 QKADDTLSMTHS
-216 YMGNIGNQAAAEP
+216 YMGNTGNQAAGEP

-242 RQSHPKPGVIEIV
+242 RPSHPKPGVIEIV

-281 SLAISVSSQVNS
+281 SLAISVSSQLNS
-293 STDVHVVNVNDSSSH
+293 SQDVHVVNVNDSSSH

-336 SSLSSSST
+336 SSLSSSSA
-344 SSPLTKDPHKSAMDK
+344 SSPLTKDPHKSTMDK
-359 DMSDKQPY
+359 DMLDKQTY

-386 FPVSISPANMSPIN
+386 FPVSMSPANMSPIN

-415 SMSQSHDSPAKRTP
+415 SMSQSHDSPTKRTS
-429 TSAVNEMERPP
+429 TSAGNEMERPQ
-440 SSDSGKDLG
+440 SSDQGKDLG
-449 TKSKVDDRS
+449 TKNKVDDRS
-458 ALNST
+458 ASNST

-540 QFKGVQ
+540 QFKDEMQSYVPMRFLHSQIKQ
-546 LKEEK
+546 LD
-551 SEENFGFEV
+551 FGREQFEPDHTSQSNLAQPYV
-560 ISLAGSA
+560 LDDYRNYKLETKLNKPSLA
-567 YEVFYGPL
+567 
-575 DQAPSSSQISESPT
+575 
-589 EGQTH
+589 
-594 AVDEIVLG
+594 
-602 QTNSFNTVNV
+602 
-612 NESTVQAVVVPADK
+612 
-626 QETIISNV
+626 
-634 YDARD
+634 
-639 KRSPLKNY
+639 
-647 ANLKTSSNKRKAKE
+647 
-661 KACKPFMNRLKYA
+661 CK
-674 LRTRENRSRRSIGSQ
+674 
-689 AVLSCID
+689 
-696 NNVNVRKPTV
+696 
-706 GAKKLTRLTKKASV
+706 
-720 VGKLIPAK
+720 
-728 NVTHI
+728 
-733 HKTKQSSA
+733 
-741 RNSQSM
+741 SQS
-747 ISNAEDM
+747 
-754 TMQKLVPLK
+754 QRKG
-763 YQKKV
+763 KV
-768 SHTLTEMINT
+768 KIL
-778 KNLQEQLTSYPLK
+778 
-791 VMDPKFWCIPLQA
+791 DPKFWDLPLITLIGNQPEELNYNMNNFVCLSTPA
-804 VFGILSMP
+804 EPFIISDDTLSLAMTSSMSQRHRFATTVFRHICTIGDIYHG
-812 DNARLRCISQV
+812 NV
-823 SGCLLP
+823 SGKFFR
-829 ATESFMISDK
+829 AHSASVVNRKISPLKMNALEQICFEYFPSSPNDRDK
-839 AIKTA
+839 DWKIIVTA
-844 LESCRHSSYRFAQ
+844 LHKAVWYGRKYIRN
-857 SLFKSVLTVGEIYNR
+857 LLD
-872 GVCKVN
+872 
-878 KEEISPVKIEL
+878 ISAIEDCL
-889 IKKQTFKHFN
+889 Q
-899 VEKSVQE
+899 
-906 FQWKHIIYG
+906 
-915 FNLNVEETHTFIQ
+915 
-928 KWFDVSLIMEQ
+928 
-939 L
+939 

>member
-159 QKTLHERMMKRAAAD
+159 QKTLQERMMKRAAAD

-204 QKADDTLSMAHS
+204 QKADDTLSMTHS
-216 YMGNIGNQAAAEP
+216 YMGNTGNQAAAEP

-242 RQSHPKPGVIEIV
+242 RPSHPKPGVIEIV

-293 STDVHVVNVNDSSSH
+293 SQDVHVVNVNDSSSH

-336 SSLSSSST
+336 SSLSSSSA
-344 SSPLTKDPHKSAMDK
+344 SSPLTKDPHKSTMDK
-359 DMSDKQPY
+359 DMSDKIPY

-386 FPVSISPANMSPIN
+386 FPVSMSPANMSPIN

-415 SMSQSHDSPAKRTP
+415 SMSQSHDSPAKRTS
-429 TSAVNEMERPP
+429 TSAGNEMERPQ
-440 SSDSGKDLG
+440 SSDQGKDLG
-449 TKSKVDDRS
+449 TKNKVDDRS
-458 ALNST
+458 ASNST

-492 MIQAQQREQ
+492 MMQAQQREQ

-540 QFKGVQ
+540 QFKG
-546 LKEEK
+546 
-551 SEENFGFEV
+551 G
-560 ISLAGSA
+560 I
-567 YEVFYGPL
+567 
-575 DQAPSSSQISESPT
+575 QIPT
-589 EGQTH
+589 ETNWSSVQPQHGQ
-594 AVDEIVLG
+594 VMPSKVIV
-602 QTNSFNTVNV
+602 
-612 NESTVQAVVVPADK
+612 
-626 QETIISNV
+626 
-634 YDARD
+634 
-639 KRSPLKNY
+639 
-647 ANLKTSSNKRKAKE
+647 
-661 KACKPFMNRLKYA
+661 
-674 LRTRENRSRRSIGSQ
+674 
-689 AVLSCID
+689 
-696 NNVNVRKPTV
+696 NNP
-706 GAKKLTRLTKKASV
+706 S
-720 VGKLIPAK
+720 
-728 NVTHI
+728 
-733 HKTKQSSA
+733 
-741 RNSQSM
+741 
-747 ISNAEDM
+747 
-754 TMQKLVPLK
+754 
-763 YQKKV
+763 
-768 SHTLTEMINT
+768 
-778 KNLQEQLTSYPLK
+778 
-791 VMDPKFWCIPLQA
+791 FWCIPLK
-804 VFGILSMP
+804 
-812 DNARLRCISQV
+812 
-823 SGCLLP
+823 
-829 ATESFMISDK
+829 SFMGSKQEDFTGSLNNFTMLPLSTEDYKIPAEIILHALNTCELQRHKFAVAIFRQIISIGEAHGRNITGK
-839 AIKTA
+839 VFVPNVIKG
-844 LESCRHSSYRFAQ
+844 
-857 SLFKSVLTVGEIYNR
+857 K
-872 GVCKVN
+872 
-878 KEEISPVKIEL
+878 ISPVKLQAIQFVCRQYYPSKCGEEEKDWKIVVSAL
-889 IKKQTFKHFN
+889 HKALWT
-899 VEKSVQE
+899 VEKFVQN
-906 FQWKHIIYG
+906 F
-915 FNLNVEETHTFIQ
+915 L
-928 KWFDVSLIMEQ
+928 DVSLIANLQGMT
-939 L
+939 

>member
-204 QKADDTLSMAHS
+204 QKADDTLSMTHS
-216 YMGNIGNQAAAEP
+216 YMGNTGNQAAGEP

-242 RQSHPKPGVIEIV
+242 RPSHPKPGVIEIV

-281 SLAISVSSQVNS
+281 SLAISVSSQLNS
-293 STDVHVVNVNDSSSH
+293 SQDVHVVNVNDSSSH

-336 SSLSSSST
+336 SSLSSSSA
-344 SSPLTKDPHKSAMDK
+344 SSPLTKDPHKSTMDK
-359 DMSDKQPY
+359 DMLDKQTY

-386 FPVSISPANMSPIN
+386 FPVSMSPANMSPIN

-415 SMSQSHDSPAKRTP
+415 SMSQSHDSPTKRTS
-429 TSAVNEMERPP
+429 TSAGNEMERPQ
-440 SSDSGKDLG
+440 SSDQGKDLG
-449 TKSKVDDRS
+449 TKNKVDDRS
-458 ALNST
+458 ASNST

-540 QFKGVQ
+540 QFKAPKQPVLKTKPMPACAKAKKYPGWKEEPSEDPNDQEIEFMPGHKLVHITGHKRACAYCNILRLKTKSGWAIKSYYKCEACDVCLCKGKKDCFVRYHELRMEQ
-546 LKEEK
+546 PDLSPKMLLKTLKEATASQTPKKPRK
-551 SEENFGFEV
+551 SAKVDDPGAKTAIYEEFTSMMTQA
-560 ISLAGSA
+560 IADQLQA
-567 YEVFYGPL
+567 YGGMLDPDDSGQQSL
-575 DQAPSSSQISESPT
+575 DQSRGSDQQSHITVSPHNTNGPSPPET
-589 EGQTH
+589 
-594 AVDEIVLG
+594 A
-602 QTNSFNTVNV
+602 
-612 NESTVQAVVVPADK
+612 NEKNRIPL
-626 QETIISNV
+626 E
-634 YDARD
+634 
-639 KRSPLKNY
+639 PLKN
-647 ANLKTSSNKRKAKE
+647 
-661 KACKPFMNRLKYA
+661 
-674 LRTRENRSRRSIGSQ
+674 
-689 AVLSCID
+689 
-696 NNVNVRKPTV
+696 
-706 GAKKLTRLTKKASV
+706 
-720 VGKLIPAK
+720 
-728 NVTHI
+728 
-733 HKTKQSSA
+733 
-741 RNSQSM
+741 
-747 ISNAEDM
+747 
-754 TMQKLVPLK
+754 
-763 YQKKV
+763 
-768 SHTLTEMINT
+768 
-778 KNLQEQLTSYPLK
+778 EQ
-791 VMDPKFWCIPLQA
+791 
-804 VFGILSMP
+804 GILPKTTDDKPNPNEEQTYSP
-812 DNARLRCISQV
+812 NNQQEY
-823 SGCLLP
+823 LL
-829 ATESFMISDK
+829 
-839 AIKTA
+839 
-844 LESCRHSSYRFAQ
+844 
-857 SLFKSVLTVGEIYNR
+857 
-872 GVCKVN
+872 
-878 KEEISPVKIEL
+878 
-889 IKKQTFKHFN
+889 
-899 VEKSVQE
+899 
-906 FQWKHIIYG
+906 
-915 FNLNVEETHTFIQ
+915 
-928 KWFDVSLIMEQ
+928 
-939 L
+939 

>member
-159 QKTLHERMMKRAAAD
+159 QKTLQERMMKRAAAD

-204 QKADDTLSMAHS
+204 QKADDTLSMTHS
-216 YMGNIGNQAAAEP
+216 YMGNTGNQAAAEP

-242 RQSHPKPGVIEIV
+242 RPSHPKPGVIEIV

-293 STDVHVVNVNDSSSH
+293 SQDVHVVNVNDSSSH

-336 SSLSSSST
+336 SSLSSSSA
-344 SSPLTKDPHKSAMDK
+344 SSPLTKDPHKSTMDK
-359 DMSDKQPY
+359 DMSDKIPY

-386 FPVSISPANMSPIN
+386 FPVSMSPANMSPIN

-415 SMSQSHDSPAKRTP
+415 SMSQSHDSPAKRTS
-429 TSAVNEMERPP
+429 TSAGNEMERPQ
-440 SSDSGKDLG
+440 SSDQGKDLG
-449 TKSKVDDRS
+449 TKNKVDDRS
-458 ALNST
+458 ASNST

-492 MIQAQQREQ
+492 MMQAQQREQ

-540 QFKGVQ
+540 QFKASPPIQ
-546 LKEEK
+546 P
-551 SEENFGFEV
+551 EV
-560 ISLAGSA
+560 ITCKT
-567 YEVFYGPL
+567 ENEDTQRIL
-575 DQAPSSSQISESPT
+575 DMPRPVVLTSTEPVLVTESF
-589 EGQTH
+589 GGNKNSGRSF
-594 AVDEIVLG
+594 LF
-602 QTNSFNTVNV
+602 TNEFWEELDIKCSDI
-612 NESTVQAVVVPADK
+612 EPP
-626 QETIISNV
+626 
-634 YDARD
+634 YR
-639 KRSPLKNY
+639 
-647 ANLKTSSNKRKAKE
+647 
-661 KACKPFMNRLKYA
+661 
-674 LRTRENRSRRSIGSQ
+674 
-689 AVLSCID
+689 
-696 NNVNVRKPTV
+696 
-706 GAKKLTRLTKKASV
+706 
-720 VGKLIPAK
+720 
-728 NVTHI
+728 
-733 HKTKQSSA
+733 
-741 RNSQSM
+741 
-747 ISNAEDM
+747 ISNAELLAEFNKSNSPGNFAKHLLE
-754 TMQKLVPLK
+754 KLFPELFTDE
-763 YQKKV
+763 Y
-768 SHTLTEMINT
+768 LCR
-778 KNLQEQLTSYPLK
+778 LYSYYGGGK
-791 VMDPKFWCIPLQA
+791 QHKFA
-804 VFGILSMP
+804 LSSYG
-812 DNARLRCISQV
+812 L
-823 SGCLLP
+823 GCLYRYVIHFYPEVSNPIAWKKFVVKNINCALRRCENP
-829 ATESFMISDK
+829 KSSDV
-839 AIKTA
+839 I
-844 LESCRHSSYRFAQ
+844 
-857 SLFKSVLTVGEIYNR
+857 EIN
-872 GVCKVN
+872 
-878 KEEISPVKIEL
+878 
-889 IKKQTFKHFN
+889 
-899 VEKSVQE
+899 
-906 FQWKHIIYG
+906 
-915 FNLNVEETHTFIQ
+915 
-928 KWFDVSLIMEQ
+928 
-939 L
+939 